1 MKKGNQIGMNQL
13 IAPFYFRCYE
23 QLGFIYFSLVFK
35 P

>member
-1 MKKGNQIGMNQL
+1 MNQL